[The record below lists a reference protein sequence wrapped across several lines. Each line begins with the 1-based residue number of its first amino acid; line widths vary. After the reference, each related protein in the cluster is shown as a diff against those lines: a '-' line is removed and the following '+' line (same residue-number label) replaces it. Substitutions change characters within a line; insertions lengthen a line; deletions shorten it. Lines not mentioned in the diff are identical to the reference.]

1 MSHWNVIVDQN
12 YCIMSYYKMTF
23 YDDGIVLFY
32 SYYLLFESI
41 AAVYIVY
48 WDVNKLST
56 TKLLISICTL
66 KKKKHRLFN
75 IIFIINTI
83 HLTVKLYLK
92 CKTGEIYYTMMDEN

>member
-1 MSHWNVIVDQN
+1 
-12 YCIMSYYKMTF
+12 MTF

-66 KKKKHRLFN
+66 KKKN
-75 IIFIINTI
+75 IDC
-83 HLTVKLYLK
+83 LT
-92 CKTGEIYYTMMDEN
+92 